1 VEFNGDER
9 SARERFIKEAGV
21 MNYVD
26 SEMTCLFHAFKS
38 MLLVRHSMVANSYR
52 FRSAGQEGHI
62 PTHCGTAGSITYTI
76 YH

>member
-1 VEFNGDER
+1 
-9 SARERFIKEAGV
+9 